1 MKLLA
6 GKRSQLYRTLIR
18 TSSILDGPVFFMQ
31 IITPVNERLNQL
43 DDVLKN
49 GEFSGI
55 HQQNDNQ

>member
-49 GEFSGI
+49 GEFSRI